1 MPWSDKGGGRPG
13 GGPWGQGPLGPRPG
27 RGGATPPD
35 LDELL
40 RRGRERFGAWFPGPG
55 HRDRGRFLI
64 LLLLLGVAV
73 WLLLG
78 LYRVQTEERA
88 VVLRF
93 GRFVEQ
99 TGEGIHYHLP
109 FPIEHVV
116 KVKVTRLNRV
126 EVGYR
131 SATEGN
137 RSETSREV
145 PEESLMLTGDE
156 NIVDVHFAVMWVID
170 NAPDYLF
177 HVQDPEGTV
186 KAVSESVMREIVGRM
201 ALQPVL
207 TEARDDIELSAQK
220 MIQHVLDSY
229 GAGIGVR
236 GVTLLRVDPP
246 KEVIAAFRDVQAARA
261 DLERQRNEAEAYAN
275 DVIPRARGDAAQIE
289 QEGEAYKQKVIA
301 RSQGDAQRFLKILAE
316 YRKAPDVTRERLY
329 LETMEDVL
337 GSGAKIVVDPEAG
350 RGVVPYLPLP
360 ALSNTPQ
367 SVPPKKAA
375 P

>member
-1 MPWSDKGGGRPG
+1 
-13 GGPWGQGPLGPRPG
+13 
-27 RGGATPPD
+27 
-35 LDELL
+35 
-40 RRGRERFGAWFPGPG
+40 
-55 HRDRGRFLI
+55 
-64 LLLLLGVAV
+64 
-73 WLLLG
+73 
-78 LYRVQTEERA
+78 
-88 VVLRF
+88 
-93 GRFVEQ
+93 
-99 TGEGIHYHLP
+99 
-109 FPIEHVV
+109 
-116 KVKVTRLNRV
+116 
-126 EVGYR
+126 
-131 SATEGN
+131 
-137 RSETSREV
+137 V

-156 NIVDVHFAVMWVID
+156 NIVDVHFAVLWVID
-170 NAPDYLF
+170 DAPDYLF

-229 GAGIGVR
+229 GAGIDVR

-275 DVIPRARGDAAQIE
+275 DVVPRARGNAAQIE
-289 QEGEAYKQKVIA
+289 QEGQAYKQKVIA
-301 RSQGDAQRFLKILAE
+301 RAQGDAQRFLKILAE
-316 YRKAPDVTRERLY
+316 YRKAPAVTRERLY

-350 RGVVPYLPLP
+350 RSVVPYLPLP
-360 ALSNTPQ
+360 ALSDSQPQ
-367 SVPPKKAA
+367 TVAPAPPKKAA